1 MTQSLFVNLPIRN
14 LKQTVDFFTALGFT
28 FNPEFTND
36 VATCMNIREGVAVM
50 LLEDKFFESFIDKT
64 VPDTAKHSEVLLA
77 LMFETKEEVDLMG
90 NKALAIGARRY
101 REPEDNG
108 YMYSWGFEDLNG
120 HIWELGWMDMAA
132 FKAQKL

>member
-1 MTQSLFVNLPIRN
+1 MNQSLFVNLPIRN

-64 VPDTAKHSEVLLA
+64 IPDTAKHSEVLLA

-90 NKALAIGARRY
+90 NKALANGARRY

-120 HIWELGWMDMAA
+120 HIWELGWMDMDA

>member
-14 LKQTVDFFTALGFT
+14 LKKTVDFFTALGFT

-64 VPDTAKHSEVLLA
+64 IPDTAKHSEVLLA

-90 NKALAIGARRY
+90 NKALANGARRY
-101 REPEDNG
+101 RELEDND
-108 YMYSWGFEDLNG
+108 YMYTWGFEDLNG
-120 HIWELGWMDMAA
+120 HIWELGWMDMDA